1 MAVANLVVQEA
12 QRFSDFR
19 RDDDAA
25 SVAVDAVAEGGG
37 EGVLLAWPPLALLIE
52 VGEHVVD
59 ERIDFLVLVGVGKHA
74 RGLVEQHDVLVLVDD
89 LKPRRRDREVD
100 VYLARRLEKL
110 IVDVA
115 L

>member
-1 MAVANLVVQEA
+1 MKA
-12 QRFSDFR
+12 F
-19 RDDDAA
+19 
-25 SVAVDAVAEGGG
+25 
-37 EGVLLAWPPLALLIE
+37 ALLIE

-89 LKPRRRDREVD
+89 LEPRRRDREVD
-100 VYLARRLEKL
+100 VFLARRLEKL